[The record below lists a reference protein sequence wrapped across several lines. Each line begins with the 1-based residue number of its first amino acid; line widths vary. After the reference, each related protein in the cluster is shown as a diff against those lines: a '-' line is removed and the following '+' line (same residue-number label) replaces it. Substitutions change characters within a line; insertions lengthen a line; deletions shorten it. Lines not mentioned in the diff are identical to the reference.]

1 MNESVASNQLN
12 VLSVVPLIVIPAPSA
27 VTSVGVKTEAN
38 SIFLSSTVKV
48 VELIVVVVPFTVK
61 SPPTVKLLPIVTLL
75 GNPIVIVS
83 PDIVVS
89 ISFDVP
95 EIFNV
100 SPKLIVVVD
109 DVSSANVKLEFVK
122 DELLIFV
129 KVFEEPLIVLF
140 VIIKA
145 LCY

>member
-1 MNESVASNQLN
+1 VASNQLN

-27 VTSVGVKTEAN
+27 VVSVGVATEAN
-38 SIFLSSTVKV
+38 SIFLSSTLKV

-61 SPPTVKLLPIVTLL
+61 SPPTVKLVPIVTLL

-83 PDIVVS
+83 PDIAVS

-95 EIFNV
+95 ETFNV

-109 DVSSANVKLEFVK
+109 DVSSANVKPEFVK
-122 DELLIFV
+122 DELVNDLKCLPNCIM
-129 KVFEEPLIVLF
+129 
-140 VIIKA
+140 
-145 LCY
+145 